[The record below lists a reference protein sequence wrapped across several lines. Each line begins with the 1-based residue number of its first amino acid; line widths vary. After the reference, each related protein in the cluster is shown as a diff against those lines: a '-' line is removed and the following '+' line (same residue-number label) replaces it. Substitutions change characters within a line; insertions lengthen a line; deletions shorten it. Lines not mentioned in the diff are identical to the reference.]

1 MAGGPPGAG
10 HGGPGGPGGPQRPRG
25 FSIRTFESLKHR
37 GFRWF
42 FLASLAAMAS
52 LNMQILVRGFLAF
65 ELTSSFS
72 ALGAMGI
79 ASATPM
85 FTLSVFGGV
94 LADRVSKKR
103 IMQVSQ
109 TISGVL
115 AIGIGL
121 LVLSGQLRYEH
132 LFITSIVQG
141 VVQAMMLPASQAMV
155 PEVIGRQGMMNAI
168 SLNAAG
174 MNFVRLL
181 APAAGG
187 FLIALI
193 GAASVYFL
201 MAGTYALAV
210 VLLVPVSA
218 ASALRPQRLV
228 ALISHAG
235 MAQDAPSSGTGAAN
249 GAGPGAPGGPAGPPM
264 RRGPTEGGVGA
275 AVRAGFADLGGGMRY
290 IWRDRNIF
298 QLLTVNFLTAML
310 GMPFMVMLPGY
321 VAEVY
326 GGGADALGLIVGVS
340 GAGALA
346 GALVV
351 ASLPEK
357 RRGVLMLLSAALI
370 GASLMAFVATDSY
383 LLGCVFMATAGVGT
397 AGRQALSAVLV
408 QTHVED
414 EYRGRVMAVFMTQIS
429 LMLGAA
435 FFVGLFAEV
444 VGVRAALGSLGA
456 VLVVMIAAFLAFSPT
471 LRRMT

>member
-1 MAGGPPGAG
+1 MMAGGPPGG
-10 HGGPGGPGGPQRPRG
+10 GRGGPGGPGGPQRPRG
-25 FSIRTFESLKHR
+25 FSIRTIESLKHR

-187 FLIALI
+187 LLIALI

-235 MAQDAPSSGTGAAN
+235 MAQDTPPAN
-249 GAGPGAPGGPAGPPM
+249 GAGPAGPPM
-264 RRGPTEGGVGA
+264 RRGPAEGGVGA
-275 AVRAGFADLGGGMRY
+275 AIRAGFADLGEGGRY

-370 GASLMAFVATDSY
+370 GASLMAFVSTDSY
-383 LLGCVFMATAGVGT
+383 LLGCLFMATAGVGT

-444 VGVRAALGSLGA
+444 VGVRPALGILGA
-456 VLVVMIAAFLAFSPT
+456 VLVVMNAAFLAFSPT
-471 LRRMT
+471 FRRMP

>member
-1 MAGGPPGAG
+1 
-10 HGGPGGPGGPQRPRG
+10 
-25 FSIRTFESLKHR
+25 
-37 GFRWF
+37 
-42 FLASLAAMAS
+42 MAS

-65 ELTSSFS
+65 ELTNSFS

-155 PEVIGRQGMMNAI
+155 PEVIGRRGMMNAI

-201 MAGTYALAV
+201 MAGSYALAV

-235 MAQDAPSSGTGAAN
+235 MAQDAPPAN
-249 GAGPGAPGGPAGPPM
+249 GSGPGAPGPAGPPM
-264 RRGPTEGGVGA
+264 RRGPAEGGVGA
-275 AVRAGFADLGGGMRY
+275 AIRAGFADLGEGGRY

-357 RRGVLMLLSAALI
+357 RRGVLMLLSAGLI

-383 LLGCVFMATAGVGT
+383 LLGCVFMATAGVGM

-435 FFVGLFAEV
+435 FFVGLLAEAI
-444 VGVRAALGSLGA
+444 GVRMALGGLGA

>member
-1 MAGGPPGAG
+1 MGEPPGPVAGGPGA
-10 HGGPGGPGGPQRPRG
+10 PQRPRG
-25 FSIRTFESLKHR
+25 FSFRTFESLKHR

-42 FLASLAAMAS
+42 FLSSLGWMTS
-52 LNMQILVRGFLAF
+52 LNMQILVRGYLAF
-65 ELTSSFS
+65 DLTNSFS

-94 LADRVSKKR
+94 LADRASKKL
-103 IMQVSQ
+103 ILQVAQ
-109 TISGVL
+109 TISAL
-115 AIGIGL
+115 FAIAVGL

-132 LFITSIVQG
+132 LLVASVATG
-141 VVQAMMLPASQAMV
+141 VVQALMLPASQAMV

-174 MNFVRLL
+174 MNLVRLL

-201 MAGTYALAV
+201 MAGTYVLAV
-210 VLLVPVSA
+210 LFLIPVSA

-228 ALISHAG
+228 ALLSHAG
-235 MAQDAPSSGTGAAN
+235 MEPDPAPAN
-249 GAGPGAPGGPAGPPM
+249 GAGPGAAPGPPM
-264 RRGPTEGGVGA
+264 RRAPAEGGALA
-275 AVRAGFADLGGGMRY
+275 AARAGFADLAEGARY
-290 IWRDRNIF
+290 IVRDRNIF

-321 VAEVY
+321 VREVY
-326 GGGADALGLIVGVS
+326 GGGAEALGLIVAVS

-357 RRGVLMLLSAALI
+357 RRGVLMLCSAMLI
-370 GASLMAFVATDSY
+370 GASLVAFSSTDSY
-383 LLGCVFMATAGVGT
+383 ILGCVFMATAGVGT

-408 QTHVED
+408 QSYVD
-414 EYRGRVMAVFMTQIS
+414 DAYRGRVMAVFMTQIS

-435 FFVGLFAEV
+435 FFVGLLAELT
-444 VGVRAALGSLGA
+444 GVQVALGSLGA
-456 VLVVMIAAFLAFSPT
+456 VLVVMVLAFLAFSPT

>member
-1 MAGGPPGAG
+1 
-10 HGGPGGPGGPQRPRG
+10 
-25 FSIRTFESLKHR
+25 
-37 GFRWF
+37 
-42 FLASLAAMAS
+42 MAS
-52 LNMQILVRGFLAF
+52 LNMQILVRGYLAF
-65 ELTSSFS
+65 ELTNSFS

-79 ASATPM
+79 ASAVPM

-103 IMQVSQ
+103 ILQVSQ
-109 TISGVL
+109 AISALL
-115 AIGIGL
+115 AIGIGF

-132 LFITSIVQG
+132 LFATSVVTG
-141 VVQAMMLPASQAMV
+141 VVQAIMLPASQAMV
-155 PEVIGRQGMMNAI
+155 PEVIGRKGMMNAV

-201 MAGTYALAV
+201 MAGTYGLAV
-210 VLLVPVSA
+210 AALIPVSS
-218 ASALRPQRLV
+218 ASALRPGRLV
-228 ALISHAG
+228 ALLSHGG
-235 MAQDAPSSGTGAAN
+235 MAPEAAPAN
-249 GAGPGAPGGPAGPPM
+249 GAGPPPGPPM
-264 RRGPTEGGVGA
+264 RRAPTEGGVLA
-275 AVRAGFADLGGGMRY
+275 AAKAGFTDLGAGMRY
-290 IWRDRNIF
+290 IVHDRNIF
-298 QLLTVNFLTAML
+298 LLLTVNFLTAML

-321 VAEVY
+321 VSEVY
-326 GGGADALGLIVGVS
+326 AGGAEALGLIVAIS
-340 GAGALA
+340 GGGALA

-357 RRGVLMLLSAALI
+357 RRGVLMLLSAFLI
-370 GASLMAFVATDSY
+370 GASLVAFSSTDSY
-383 LLGCVFMATAGVGT
+383 FLGCVFMATAGVGT

-408 QTHVED
+408 QSYVED
-414 EYRGRVMAVFMTQIS
+414 AYRGRVMAVFMTQIS

-435 FFVGLFAEV
+435 FFVGLLAEL
-444 VGVRAALGSLGA
+444 VGIQAALGSLGA
-456 VLVVMIAAFLAFSPT
+456 ALMVMILAFIALSPT

>member
-1 MAGGPPGAG
+1 MAGGPPGG
-10 HGGPGGPGGPQRPRG
+10 RRGGPGGPGGPQRPRG

-65 ELTSSFS
+65 ELTTSFS

-79 ASATPM
+79 ASAVPM

-187 FLIALI
+187 LLIALI

-235 MAQDAPSSGTGAAN
+235 MAQDTPPAN
-249 GAGPGAPGGPAGPPM
+249 GAGPAGPAGPPM
-264 RRGPTEGGVGA
+264 RRGPAEGGVGA
-275 AVRAGFADLGGGMRY
+275 AIRAGFADLGEGGRY

-370 GASLMAFVATDSY
+370 GASLMAFVSTDSY
-383 LLGCVFMATAGVGT
+383 LLGCLFMATAGVGT

-444 VGVRAALGSLGA
+444 VGVRAALGILGA

>member
-1 MAGGPPGAG
+1 M
-10 HGGPGGPGGPQRPRG
+10 
-25 FSIRTFESLKHR
+25 T
-37 GFRWF
+37 
-42 FLASLAAMAS
+42 S
-52 LNMQILVRGFLAF
+52 LNMQILVRGYLAF
-65 ELTSSFS
+65 DLTNSFS

-94 LADRVSKKR
+94 LADRASKKL
-103 IMQVSQ
+103 ILQVAQ
-109 TISGVL
+109 TISAL
-115 AIGIGL
+115 FAIAVGL

-132 LFITSIVQG
+132 LLIASVATGI
-141 VVQAMMLPASQAMV
+141 VQAMMLPASQAMV

-174 MNFVRLL
+174 MNLVRLL

-201 MAGTYALAV
+201 MAGTYVLAV
-210 VLLVPVSA
+210 LFLIPVSA
-218 ASALRPQRLV
+218 ASALRPARLV
-228 ALISHAG
+228 ALLSHAG
-235 MAQDAPSSGTGAAN
+235 MAPDAAPTN
-249 GAGPGAPGGPAGPPM
+249 GAGPGAPPGPPM
-264 RRGPTEGGVGA
+264 RRGSAEGGALA
-275 AVRAGFADLGGGMRY
+275 AARSGFADLAEGARY
-290 IWRDRNIF
+290 IVRDRNIF

-321 VAEVY
+321 VSEVY
-326 GGGADALGLIVGVS
+326 GGGAEALGLIVAVS

-346 GALVV
+346 GALVI
-351 ASLPEK
+351 ASLPAK

-370 GASLMAFVATDSY
+370 GASLVAFSSTDSY
-383 LLGCVFMATAGVGT
+383 ILGCVFMATAGVGT

-408 QTHVED
+408 QSYVD
-414 EYRGRVMAVFMTQIS
+414 DAYRGRVMAVFMTQIS

-435 FFVGLFAEV
+435 FFVGLLAEF
-444 VGVRAALGSLGA
+444 VGVQSALGGLGA
-456 VLVVMIAAFLAFSPT
+456 ALVVMVLGYLALSPT

>member
-1 MAGGPPGAG
+1 MAGGPPGG
-10 HGGPGGPGGPQRPRG
+10 GRGGPGGPGGPQRPRG
-25 FSIRTFESLKHR
+25 FSIRTIESLKHR

-141 VVQAMMLPASQAMV
+141 VVRAMMLPASQAMV

-187 FLIALI
+187 LLIALI

-235 MAQDAPSSGTGAAN
+235 MAQDTPPAN
-249 GAGPGAPGGPAGPPM
+249 GAGPAGPPM
-264 RRGPTEGGVGA
+264 RRGPAEGGVGA
-275 AVRAGFADLGGGMRY
+275 AIRAGFADLGEGGRY

-370 GASLMAFVATDSY
+370 GASLMAFVSTDSY
-383 LLGCVFMATAGVGT
+383 LLGCLFMATAGVGT

-444 VGVRAALGSLGA
+444 VGVRPALGILGA

>member
-1 MAGGPPGAG
+1 MAGGPPGGG
-10 HGGPGGPGGPQRPRG
+10 HGGSGGPGGPQRPRG

-187 FLIALI
+187 LLIALI

-235 MAQDAPSSGTGAAN
+235 MAQDTPPAN
-249 GAGPGAPGGPAGPPM
+249 GAGPGGPAGPPM
-264 RRGPTEGGVGA
+264 RRGPAEGGVGA
-275 AVRAGFADLGGGMRY
+275 AIRAGFADLGEGGRY

-370 GASLMAFVATDSY
+370 GASLMAFVSTDSY
-383 LLGCVFMATAGVGT
+383 LLGCLFMATAGVGT

-444 VGVRAALGSLGA
+444 VGVRPALGILGA